1 MPLATPRQYAAMLDA
16 AADRGYAYA
25 AINVTSSE
33 TLNAA
38 LRGFRLANADGI
50 VQLSVGAAAYLS
62 GAAVQDALLG
72 ARAFARSAQEIA
84 AASPV
89 LVALHTDHCPP
100 SHLDDWL
107 LPLLAESKRRV
118 GHGAG
123 NCCGP
128 GVESC
133 GLRCRELSGV
143 KRGTRELAA
152 GTVLGSNY
160 APGVA
165 DADRADDAA
174 EDHESTRHADAEA
187 ERRERGLVGC
197 GNDRRRLAAWYPGDE
212 EPAERQALHLRDGG
226 SSGCGQRLVG
236 EIAIERRVEL
246 RRDQRA
252 DGDRRDQAGDAR
264 DGVVRARATA
274 VNPPR
279 R

>member
-1 MPLATPRQYAAMLDA
+1 MSPPQAR
-16 AADRGYAYA
+16 R
-25 AINVTSSE
+25 
-33 TLNAA
+33 A
-38 LRGFRLANADGI
+38 LFERN
-50 VQLSVGAAAYLS
+50 
-62 GAAVQDALLG
+62 
-72 ARAFARSAQEIA
+72 E
-84 AASPV
+84 
-89 LVALHTDHCPP
+89 H
-100 SHLDDWL
+100 
-107 LPLLAESKRRV
+107 RV
-118 GHGAG
+118 G

-133 GLRCRELSGV
+133 GLRCREPSGV

-236 EIAIERRVEL
+236 EIAIERLLNCAATSAPTATV
-246 RRDQRA
+246 A
-252 DGDRRDQAGDAR
+252 IKPAT
-264 DGVVRARATA
+264 RATA
-274 VNPPR
+274 LFAPEPQR
-279 R
+279 